1 MFDPLKFVECGRWPF
16 LYSLGVTWN
25 PGGKGGRAGAQSCSR
40 MEQFDQLLTCCI
52 CLDR

>member
-1 MFDPLKFVECGRWPF
+1 MIKNVNFSVKGREEA
-16 LYSLGVTWN
+16 GRRR
-25 PGGKGGRAGAQSCSR
+25 GGRAGAQSCSR